1 MKSGRQSWGE
11 YLQFVLYKENVETNK
26 ALASIAALLRIKAKN
41 RLFINGTKDKRAA
54 TAQFVTA
61 YRVKPDGALIN
72 QRRGAAAI
80 CGLIQNKYVKSKPF

>member
-1 MKSGRQSWGE
+1 M
-11 YLQFVLYKENVETNK
+11 LYKENVETNK

-61 YRVKPDGALIN
+61 YRVKPDELALKTRRGGALR
-72 QRRGAAAI
+72 QFVDW
-80 CGLIQNKYVKSKPF
+80 IQNKVCEK